1 MTIKKRLFFFYKE
14 ENEELAARK
23 ISKQINL
30 PFCGLW
36 RTDLFKEDKFKDH
49 YGFIYSASRSY
60 VLPIEKKRTNPILC
74 KFPSHT
80 KIPRSTNLLKS
91 MKGVSKGATILD
103 ATGGF
108 GKDAFE
114 IASQYDSIKIAEK
127 VPWVHYLLKE
137 GIQDLSQESGVF
149 SGLQLELL
157 DSTELLA
164 NESFDVIYLDPMFDT
179 KLKKSESK
187 KDIQLLKECLPDQQD
202 NNLLLVALESARNRV
217 IVKRHPKLDYL
228 LGKKPNF
235 SITSKLI
242 RYDIYKT

>member
-1 MTIKKRLFFFYKE
+1 MCIRD
-14 ENEELAARK
+14 R
-23 ISKQINL
+23 
-30 PFCGLW
+30 
-36 RTDLFKEDKFKDH
+36 
-49 YGFIYSASRSY
+49 
-60 VLPIEKKRTNPILC
+60 
-74 KFPSHT
+74 
-80 KIPRSTNLLKS
+80 
-91 MKGVSKGATILD
+91 
-103 ATGGF
+103 F

-114 IASQYDSIKIAEK
+114 IASRYNSIKIVEK

-137 GIQDLSQESGVF
+137 GIRDFSQESDVF

-164 NESFDVIYLDPMFDT
+164 NESFEVIYLDPMFDT